1 MWTSIPTALTAV
13 LLLSSTATALVPRV
27 AKTSQSASAATHVA
41 GNGNGGLATE
51 IASQAGSTV
60 ESTMN
65 TPGGTVQQTSQSSST
80 NVTTTNGE
88 PSTNSLSTQ
97 GSFGGG
103 SSSGGTKFLRG
114 VNLGGWLVLEKW
126 MTSELFGGDFKDAK
140 DQYEFDAIKGAEEAL
155 KKHWDSYFTEQ
166 DIQELAKTG
175 INALRIP
182 IGYWAY
188 DNSNTPYLKGADKYM
203 EKAIGWA
210 RKANMKVWVDCH
222 GSPGSQNG
230 FDNSGHAGKVAWQE
244 GGNMAHSIGV
254 LKTMAKKYGS
264 KQYADVVV
272 GLQLTNEPISWGAND
287 NTKTKTWAKDAY
299 RAVKEVT
306 ENKDMVIVM
315 HDAFL
320 KGSAWID
327 TAKSVMTGGA
337 KDFGIDTHLYQL
349 FVEEDNKLTQKQHIE
364 KACGWSKELK
374 EANNVMPTFVGEWS
388 AATNICVKSDGS
400 TIGGT
405 SCNDSG
411 CQCQSA
417 PMDKWNEKMVE
428 QVRRF
433 VEAQLDTFE
442 SSSSGYFIW
451 SAKGPGGWGFM
462 NGIKNGAIPNP
473 VTTRK
478 YPGQCGGGGGSKPS
492 KRRAREILIGS

>member
-1 MWTSIPTALTAV
+1 MWTSIPTALTAMI
-13 LLLSSTATALVPRV
+13 LLSSTATALVPRT
-27 AKTSQSASAATHVA
+27 AKAALSASAETQVVS
-41 GNGNGGLATE
+41 NGEAQ
-51 IASQAGSTV
+51 IAS
-60 ESTMN
+60 
-65 TPGGTVQQTSQSSST
+65 
-80 NVTTTNGE
+80 NGE
-88 PSTNSLSTQ
+88 TQ
-97 GSFGGG
+97 VTSNGEAQVASNGEAQVASNGETQVASNGKTASDSG
-103 SSSGGTKFLRG
+103 SSSGGNNFLRG

-126 MTSELFGGDFKDAK
+126 MTSELFGDAFKDAK
-140 DQYEFDAIKGAEEAL
+140 DQYEFDAIDGAKEAL
-155 KKHWDSYFTEQ
+155 EKHWGSYFTEQ
-166 DIQELAKTG
+166 DIQDLAKTG

-188 DNSNTPYLKGADKYM
+188 DNANTPYLKGADVYM

-210 RKANMKVWVDCH
+210 RNANMKVWVDCH

-230 FDNSGHAGKVAWQE
+230 FDNSGHAGNVGWQE

-254 LKTMAKKYGS
+254 LEKMAKKYGS
-264 KQYADVVV
+264 KKYADVVV

-287 NTKTKTWAKDAY
+287 KTKTENWAKDAY
-299 RAVKEVT
+299 HAVKNVT
-306 ENKDMVIVM
+306 ENENMVIVM

-320 KGSAWID
+320 KAPTWIE
-327 TAKSVMTGGA
+327 TAKSLGSGT

-374 EANNVMPTFVGEWS
+374 EANDVMPTFVGEWS

-405 SCNDSG
+405 SCSDGG

-417 PMDKWNEKMVE
+417 PMDQWNEKMVE

-478 YPGQCGGGGGSKPS
+478 YPGQCRGN
-492 KRRAREILIGS
+492 